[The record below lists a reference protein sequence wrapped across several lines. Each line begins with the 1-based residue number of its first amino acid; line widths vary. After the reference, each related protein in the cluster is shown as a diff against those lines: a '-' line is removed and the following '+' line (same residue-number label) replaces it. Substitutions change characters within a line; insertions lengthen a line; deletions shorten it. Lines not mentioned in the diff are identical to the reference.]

1 MATFPEAKG
10 FRPLC
15 VAERTDGLE
24 ALIEM
29 DVAR

>member
-29 DVAR
+29 DAR